1 MASTDNA
8 TTTAIAVIQQ
18 QSDLVSTDVEVPQL
32 QAHQVYVKVEYAA
45 FNPTDRLAFD
55 LHAFGDGAV
64 LGCDFVGTVTR
75 THPSVTKLEVGDKIA
90 ALVWGGKRDQ
100 RTRGLL
106 VSTVSPL
113 TGPLSSVLTF
123 CSTLCIADERIAFK
137 IPENVGH
144 PEACAIPLAINTA
157 YLALFSETALGLPRN
172 NSESG
177 TPLLIW
183 GGSSIVGYF
192 AIQLA
197 KMHGYVVATTCS
209 PRNFEYV
216 REAGATHVFD
226 YRDPEVA
233 SKIRTELPT
242 LAYVFDTIG
251 SVNSSS
257 TAASALNESKGAL
270 CTVRPGRAN
279 TQDVPKTVKISDV
292 FVFTAFP
299 TPHSYRGTAHWPV
312 MMENHR
318 LSAELYN
325 ELPRLLSDG
334 LIKPP
339 RVKTLG
345 KLCPAVILEAME
357 LNRSGKVSAEKLCFE
372 VSE

>member
-1 MASTDNA
+1 MASTDDNPTIA
-8 TTTAIAVIQQ
+8 TAVVQQ
-18 QSDLVSTDVEVPQL
+18 QTDLVSTDVKLPQL

-64 LGCDFVGTVTR
+64 LGCDFVGTVMR
-75 THPSVTKLEVGDKIA
+75 THSSVTKLEVGDRVA
-90 ALVWGGKRDQ
+90 ALVWGGEIK
-100 RTRGLL
+100 GL
-106 VSTVSPL
+106 
-113 TGPLSSVLTF
+113 GAY
-123 CSTLCIADERIAFK
+123 STLCIADERIAFK
-137 IPENVGH
+137 IPGNVALH
-144 PEACAIPLAINTA
+144 EACAVPLAINTA
-157 YLALFSETALGLPRN
+157 YLALFSNTTLNLPCN
-172 NSESG
+172 DSKSE

-209 PRNFEYV
+209 PRNFNFAKK
-216 REAGATHVFD
+216 AGATHVFD
-226 YRDPEVA
+226 YRDPGVA
-233 SKIRTELPT
+233 SKISSVLPT
-242 LAYVFDTIG
+242 LGRVFDTIG
-251 SVNSSS
+251 SVDSSS
-257 TAASALNESKGAL
+257 TAASALNENRGSL

-279 TQDVPKTVKISDV
+279 TQDVPKTVKVSDV

-325 ELPRLLSDG
+325 ELPRLLSAG

-339 RVKTLG
+339 PVRILG
-345 KLCPAVILEAME
+345 KLCPATILEAME
-357 LNRSGKVSAEKLCFE
+357 LNRSGKISAEKLCFKVFE
-372 VSE
+372 ETGLGGGL

>member
-8 TTTAIAVIQQ
+8 ATTATAVIQRQ
-18 QSDLVSTDVEVPQL
+18 TDLVSTDVEVPQL

-75 THPSVTKLEVGDKIA
+75 THPSVTKLEVGDRVA
-90 ALVWGGKRDQ
+90 ALVWGGEIK
-100 RTRGLL
+100 GL
-106 VSTVSPL
+106 
-113 TGPLSSVLTF
+113 GAY
-123 CSTLCIADERIAFK
+123 STLCIADERIAFK
-137 IPENVGH
+137 IPGNVGH
-144 PEACAIPLAINTA
+144 REACAVPLAMNTA
-157 YLALFSETALGLPRN
+157 YLALFSETALNLPRN
-172 NSESG
+172 DFESG
-177 TPLLIW
+177 IPLLIW
-183 GGSSIVGYF
+183 GGSSIVGYY

-216 REAGATHVFD
+216 KKAGATHVFD

-233 SKIRTELPT
+233 SKIRSVLPT
-242 LAYVFDTIG
+242 LGYVFDTIG
-251 SVNSSS
+251 SVDSSS
-257 TAASALNESKGAL
+257 TAASALNESRGAL
-270 CTVRPGRAN
+270 CTVRPGQTN
-279 TQDVPKTVKISDV
+279 TQVVPKTVKVSDV

-312 MMENHR
+312 MLENHR

-325 ELPRLLSDG
+325 ELPRLLSAG

-339 RVKTLG
+339 RVRTLG
-345 KLCPAVILEAME
+345 KLCPASILEAME

>member
-1 MASTDNA
+1 MTSTNNTA
-8 TTTAIAVIQQ
+8 TTTTAVVQRQ
-18 QSDLVSTDVEVPQL
+18 ADLVSTDVEIPLL

-75 THPSVTKLEVGDKIA
+75 THPSVTKLEVGDRVA
-90 ALVWGGKRDQ
+90 ALVWGGEIK
-100 RTRGLL
+100 GL
-106 VSTVSPL
+106 
-113 TGPLSSVLTF
+113 GAY
-123 CSTLCIADERIAFK
+123 STLCIADERIAFK
-137 IPENVGH
+137 IPGNVEYR
-144 PEACAIPLAINTA
+144 EACAVPLAMNTA
-157 YLALFSETALGLPRN
+157 YLALFSETALNLPRN
-172 NSESG
+172 NFESG
-177 TPLLIW
+177 NPLLVW

-197 KMHGYVVATTCS
+197 RMHGYSVATTCS

-216 REAGATHVFD
+216 KKAGATHVFD

-233 SKIRTELPT
+233 SKIRSVLPT
-242 LAYVFDTIG
+242 LGYVFDTIG
-251 SVNSSS
+251 SVDSSS

-270 CTVRPGRAN
+270 CTVRPGQAN
-279 TQDVPKTVKISDV
+279 TQDVPKTVKVSDV

-312 MMENHR
+312 MLENHR

-325 ELPRLLSDG
+325 ELPRLLSAG

-339 RVKTLG
+339 PVRTLG
-345 KLCPAVILEAME
+345 KLCPASIFEAME
-357 LNRSGKVSAEKLCFE
+357 LNRSGRVSAEKLCFE
-372 VSE
+372 VSD

>member
-75 THPSVTKLEVGDKIA
+75 THPNVTKLEVGDKIA
-90 ALVWGGKRDQ
+90 ALVWGGEIK
-100 RTRGLL
+100 GL
-106 VSTVSPL
+106 
-113 TGPLSSVLTF
+113 GAY
-123 CSTLCIADERIAFK
+123 STLCIADERIAFK
-137 IPENVGH
+137 IPETVGH
-144 PEACAIPLAINTA
+144 PEACTIPLAINTA

-197 KMHGYVVATTCS
+197 KMHGYAVATTCS

-251 SVNSSS
+251 SVDSSS

-279 TQDVPKTVKISDV
+279 TQDVSKTVKISDV

-312 MMENHR
+312 MLENHH

-325 ELPRLLSDG
+325 ELPGLLSDG

-339 RVKTLG
+339 RVRTLG